1 SINNK
6 YVNGLK
12 ADIGSYLQTAGTS
25 ASSIDTLNN
34 LGFSVTRKTVDR
46 QKLIISDE
54 HQESVNNY
62 CLQNV
67 EKMFFLNI
75 DDYYNIHR
83 KNQPTLLQTHNIFHF
98 VTILLNSNPDIFKI
112 SAYSSDIS
120 VHNPI
125 GIDSK
130 QFLIEDSYENRM
142 ESLTIHNYDG
152 RIQYH
157 QELRSMVNSKLID
170 FILHSL
176 HSTKDYIEYTNL
188 LFKVFERLKNNGE
201 QDYLSNCIIP
211 TICDW
216 PGQVNIRR
224 AITLRNDKRAE
235 SGIPLK
241 ILSLIPIIGPLH
253 ISLNSQETLFQT
265 YHFFFEMLYHNLFGE
280 KKILSQKLKQTIISL
295 ILNLTFQGWK
305 KIRNVVINRFGHSK
319 DAEYRMMIDLL
330 DNSIPLTLDIY
341 TVLFKSG
348 FFEGYLE
355 SIVRIWIL
363 FQRLRRHNYNKA
375 PLIFLSDNY
384 GNSQQKK
391 TSLFLLDLFNN
402 IFHNIGNTQQ
412 INRKKFPNFSL
423 PTFNINVDVK
433 VLPLAWNTET
443 KPSDDKF
450 CDAEKCLLSN
460 NSNNPLFNNIVLTCG
475 YAYHKQCYLLK
486 NN

>member
-1 SINNK
+1 MLETADQNLISFFDELYAGTSPNNKSDKTNENNKKKLVSLCYFLASINNK

-54 HQESVNNY
+54 HQE
-62 CLQNV
+62 
-67 EKMFFLNI
+67 
-75 DDYYNIHR
+75 
-83 KNQPTLLQTHNIFHF
+83 
-98 VTILLNSNPDIFKI
+98 
-112 SAYSSDIS
+112 
-120 VHNPI
+120 
-125 GIDSK
+125 SK

-265 YHFFFEMLYHNLFGE
+265 YHFFFEMLYHNLF
-280 KKILSQKLKQTIISL
+280 
-295 ILNLTFQGWK
+295 GWK

-486 NN
+486 NNSEDKNNSNLNEDIDNDEDIENILERIESNIDNQFEISYQTWLDYDSIQ